1 MNRPL
6 RVALLGD
13 PTLDLMEWT
22 RTLAGALTQQ
32 GVAVQVGDAPA
43 PAATQVRLCPHSA
56 LQRALHA
63 PAETADWAALA
74 HAHTQQHD
82 LTLWHA
88 SPAPARAAG
97 AYTLRLQGVP
107 YCSVGSHAQD
117 ATSQALAAMAPL
129 ARQRGWQIE
138 AGRPVPA
145 PRWQGVCER
154 CADPQCE
161 RALFRR
167 LLG

>member
-6 RVALLGD
+6 RVALLGG
-13 PTLDLMEWT
+13 PTLDLAGWT
-22 RTLAGALTQQ
+22 RTLANALTQQ

-43 PAATQVRLCPHSA
+43 HAATQVRLCPHSA

-63 PAETADWAALA
+63 PADTADWAALA

-88 SPAPARAAG
+88 SAAPPRTAG
-97 AYTLRLQGVP
+97 AHTLRLHGVP
-107 YCSVGSHAQD
+107 YCSVRFDAQT

-138 AGRPVPA
+138 AGRPVPP

-161 RALFRR
+161 RALFRG